1 MQMKQEPLTT
11 EELRNA
17 IKMYEN
23 GATTR
28 VIGNIYKRTPRNI
41 SRELRENGGITLRKA
56 GHVQAVKEN
65 EKDKMVELYK
75 QDHGIKKIAK
85 MVGRCEQ
92 TVNKCLVERGI
103 IKKMNGHR
111 VTTRCPH
118 CNKLTSV
125 ELLQREGRCAS
136 CSAGR

>member
-23 GATTR
+23 GATAR

-56 GHVQAVKEN
+56 GYVQAVKEN

-75 QDHGIKKIAK
+75 QDHGVKKIAK

-111 VTTRCPH
+111 VTTRCPV
-118 CNKLTSV
+118 CGKLTSV